1 MADLRF
7 SHKPFVFAVG
17 LTALAVGAVLWTTPE
32 RLARAAPVAESATP
46 ADTLTFDVRYGRAGA
61 ERAEVDGAEMVWR
74 ARAGGRVP
82 GWVTIRVAYAGDP
95 ADRGM
100 PVWPV
105 NAWLDFSADD
115 SAYSF
120 AAELS
125 GSLSWRSGEMRVA
138 GLVTDGVRRDTAV
151 EHRMSIARPGL
162 NGLGTV
168 VFFPPLAVIGR

>member
-1 MADLRF
+1 MADLRS
-7 SHKPFVFAVG
+7 SHTVVFAVG
-17 LTALAVGAVLWTTPE
+17 LTALAVGAVLWTTPK
-32 RLARAAPVAESATP
+32 RLARSAPAVESATL
-46 ADTLTFDVRYGRAGA
+46 ADTLMFDVRYSGA
-61 ERAEVDGAEMVWR
+61 DAEGKGADGAEMVWR
-74 ARAGGRVP
+74 ARAGDPVP
-82 GWVTIRVAYAGDP
+82 GSVTIRVAYAGDP

-115 SAYSF
+115 TGNSF

-138 GLVTDGVRRDTAV
+138 GLVTDGVRRDAAV

-162 NGLGTV
+162 NGSGTV
-168 VFFPPLAVIGR
+168 VFFPRLAWSGR